1 MEILKDNELLDF
13 LAEGFLQQ
21 GASVSYTRIG
31 GASALRVILEDE
43 QTRLYIS
50 AEEEVSKMAFLQGDL
65 SEEIIIPVLKTDE
78 EFRLKS
84 VLKRAG
90 VAGVEV
96 QRLPILQ
103 RYAWY
108 SRKLKFDV

>member
-1 MEILKDNELLDF
+1 MEKTKNIELLDF
-13 LAEGFLQQ
+13 LAENFLQQ
-21 GASVSYTRIG
+21 GASVSYTQMG
-31 GASALRVILEDE
+31 GASALRVTSEDE
-43 QTRLYIS
+43 QPKIYIS
-50 AEEEVSKMAFLQGDL
+50 AEEEVPKMAFLKGDL
-65 SEEIIIPVLKTDE
+65 SEEIIIPVLKSDE

-108 SRKLKFDV
+108 SRKLKFNV